1 MDLTNLRNT
10 IAAMPVSREQYL
22 EQEEE
27 LVAFLKANNGIDW
40 TQRGLAP
47 VLIEGV
53 LLPVLE
59 VPKTEKVSSK
69 ALTAEEEAV
78 LRKQEMERI
87 FSKKPDF
94 TAAAVSEAPTDA
106 PCTPAPEAA
115 TADIATGPVLN
126 APNPE
131 FRRLS
136 VAAASSIFSP
146 SMVRRQDSL
155 FPATPSDNLAQEFA
169 TPRKRNSVLANANP
183 DMLNTL
189 NKMMLNSPAATPSG
203 KMGRPSVFMPQ
214 SAAKLAAAAASSAGK
229 KHSLVAALYV
239 NYPLTPGAVC
249 DVH

>member
-10 IAAMPVSREQYL
+10 IAAMPVSREQYM

-27 LVAFLKANNGIDW
+27 LVAFLKTNNGIDW

-94 TAAAVSEAPTDA
+94 TATAASEAPADA

-115 TADIATGPVLN
+115 TADTAVSN
-126 APNPE
+126 APNTE

-146 SMVRRQDSL
+146 STVRRQDSL
-155 FPATPSDNLAQEFA
+155 FPATPGDNLAQEFA

-183 DMLNTL
+183 EMLNTL

-214 SAAKLAAAAASSAGK
+214 SAAKLAAAAGSGAGK
-229 KHSLVAALYV
+229 I
-239 NYPLTPGAVC
+239 TPWLL
-249 DVH
+249 